1 MFLLQEHFCVRLMHL
16 NMFGEGGGRERNQTA
31 LMVVQAR
38 WKPCISSEGI
48 EVHLGA
54 TQVGDYT

>member
-1 MFLLQEHFCVRLMHL
+1 MFLLQVHFCGRLMHL

-38 WKPCISSEGI
+38 WKSCIGSEGI

-54 TQVGDYT
+54 T